1 MDSLFNNGRNFSVD
15 DIADFLQVNPQLIK
29 QFEDSYRKL
38 AIDQKSDEN
47 NLFEYNSREAS
58 KLHNVSSNNNHANFE
73 NNIGDLKKR
82 ISDNLILSTVRLYP
96 ENKLL
101 SDFNNK
107 STLFPVTNEELA
119 GVDINI
125 RPMCTES
132 LIKVDISEPSCYQL
146 ISAWENMLQADN
158 EGTAKGWYF
167 LFRQGLDI
175 LDLDPITY
183 EILGHNPNSMSYWL
197 PKLAYANNK
206 HGFFKIP
213 ETKIVKVPLPILQ
226 LTRID
231 FLSINRTTLDIVD
244 EWAIKAFD
252 LDVNKSYFIKTGTF
266 SSKYDFRNV
275 KVTGEKEV
283 RELGEYLLFIQYQAQ
298 QMAAPL
304 SSPCIYGA
312 STTNEW
318 VVREFIEDVE
328 NNPTIYKGLPLH
340 TEYRVFIDFDT
351 KEILGICPYW
361 HPDVMKNNF
370 KKNSRSSVHNFH
382 DYVIYKAY
390 ESTLTQRYEN
400 NKNLVLD
407 EIKKLIPDIPMTG
420 QWSLDIMQNGSDFWL
435 IDMAMAET
443 SALAE
448 YAAPG
453 KIRKHGIKSVNWLE
467 GVAKSLSE

>member
-1 MDSLFNNGRNFSVD
+1 MLFNNEHKVSID

-38 AIDQKSDEN
+38 AINEKSDEN

-58 KLHNVSSNNNHANFE
+58 DSHKATIKNDHTNTDNNS
-73 NNIGDLKKR
+73 IGMLKKR
-82 ISDNLILSTVRLYP
+82 IVDNLILSTVCAYP
-96 ENKLL
+96 EQKYLPEAN
-101 SDFNNK
+101 SDMI
-107 STLFPVTNEELA
+107 LHPVTNEDLA
-119 GVDINI
+119 CVDSSI

-132 LIKVDISEPSCYQL
+132 LMKVDISEPSCYQL
-146 ISAWENMLQADN
+146 ISAWENMLKAEN
-158 EGTAKGWYF
+158 ESVAKQLYN

-175 LDLDPITY
+175 LDLDPVTY
-183 EILGHNPNSMSYWL
+183 EILGHNPNNMSYWL

-206 HGFFKIP
+206 HDFFKIP

-244 EWAIKAFD
+244 SWAMKVFD
-252 LDVNKSYFIKTGTF
+252 LDVRKSYFIKTGTF
-266 SSKYDFRNV
+266 SSKFDFRNV

-304 SSPCIYGA
+304 SSPCVYGV

-318 VVREFIEDVE
+318 VVREFIEDIE

-340 TEYRVFIDFDT
+340 TEYRAFVDFDT
-351 KEILGICPYW
+351 KEILGISPYW
-361 HPDVMKNNF
+361 HPDVMKKTF
-370 KKNSRSSVHNFH
+370 KKDSRSSVHNFH
-382 DYVIYKAY
+382 DYVIYKAH
-390 ESTLTQRYEN
+390 ENTLMKRYEE
-400 NKNLVLD
+400 NKNRVVD
-407 EIKKLIPDIPMTG
+407 EIKKLIPNIALTG

-435 IDMAMAET
+435 IDMAMAEN

-453 KIRKHGIKSVNWLE
+453 KIHKAGIKSVNWLE
-467 GVAKSLSE
+467 GIAKRLSE